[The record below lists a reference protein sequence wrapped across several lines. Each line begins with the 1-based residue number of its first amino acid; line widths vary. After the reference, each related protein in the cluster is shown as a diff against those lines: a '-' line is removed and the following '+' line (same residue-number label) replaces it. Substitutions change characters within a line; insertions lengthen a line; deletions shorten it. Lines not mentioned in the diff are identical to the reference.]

1 MIKIYTWKHLGI
13 AAILTIAFCMGILS
27 YSKWEVNRFT
37 NSLEK
42 VDPNTLNQHPRIIN
56 KPIDKI
62 QKNPKLR
69 TDTESL
75 EEVENVDKVELNT
88 ESEEEFNET
97 LVDDSLNETPEDLE
111 DQEAAFDEFLTYL
124 DELEQNEFDA
134 ILENLDFTDIDEKS
148 INSETEEESEDLV
161 TAIDRE
167 SEQQEEEQD
176 EDDIEDVNPSRII
189 VDMIESGVAS
199 LDNLIDLMEESSV
212 VMPEVVRD
220 RFEPVLGTL
229 RIMQDNGG
237 RVVVH
242 RPSEDPSDWMLLFI
256 NPSRSTRSTRSPIRS
271 RGEGRVEFVPV
282 NPRDRYIILDE
293 RNSTIID

>member
-13 AAILTIAFCMGILS
+13 AAVLTVALCMGILS

-37 NSLEK
+37 DSLEK
-42 VDPNTLNQHPRIIN
+42 VDPNKLNQHPRILN
-56 KPIDKI
+56 KPIEKI
-62 QKNPKLR
+62 QKNPNLR

-75 EEVENVDKVELNT
+75 EESEIVDKEELNT

-97 LVDDSLNETPEDLE
+97 LVDDSLNETPEGLE

-134 ILENLDFTDIDEKS
+134 LLKNLDITDLDEEG
-148 INSETEEESEDLV
+148 INSETEEDSEDLV
-161 TAIDRE
+161 SAIDQE
-167 SEQQEEEQD
+167 SEREEEQ
-176 EDDIEDVNPSRII
+176 EADDIEDVNPSRII

-199 LDNLIDLMEESSV
+199 LDNLIDLMEESSS

>member
-13 AAILTIAFCMGILS
+13 AAVLTVALCMGILS

-37 NSLEK
+37 DSLEK
-42 VDPNTLNQHPRIIN
+42 VDPNTLNQHPRILN
-56 KPIDKI
+56 KPIEKI
-62 QKNPKLR
+62 QKNPNLR

-75 EEVENVDKVELNT
+75 EESEIVDKEELNT

-97 LVDDSLNETPEDLE
+97 LVDDSLNETPEGLE

-134 ILENLDFTDIDEKS
+134 LLKNLDITDLDEEG
-148 INSETEEESEDLV
+148 INSETEEDSEDLV
-161 TAIDRE
+161 SAIDQE
-167 SEQQEEEQD
+167 SEREEEQ
-176 EDDIEDVNPSRII
+176 EADDIEDVNPSRII

-199 LDNLIDLMEESSV
+199 LDNLIDLMEESSS

>member
-13 AAILTIAFCMGILS
+13 AAVLTVALCMGILS

-37 NSLEK
+37 DSLEK
-42 VDPNTLNQHPRIIN
+42 VDPNTLNQHPRILN
-56 KPIDKI
+56 KPIEKI
-62 QKNPKLR
+62 QKNPNLR
-69 TDTESL
+69 TDTDSL
-75 EEVENVDKVELNT
+75 EESEIVDKEELNT

-97 LVDDSLNETPEDLE
+97 LVDDSLNETPEGLE

-124 DELEQNEFDA
+124 DELEQNEFEA
-134 ILENLDFTDIDEKS
+134 LLKNLDITDLDEEG
-148 INSETEEESEDLV
+148 INSETEEEPEDLV
-161 TAIDRE
+161 SAIDQE
-167 SEQQEEEQD
+167 SEREEEQE

-199 LDNLIDLMEESSV
+199 LDNLIDLMEESSS

>member
-13 AAILTIAFCMGILS
+13 AAVLTVALCMGILS

-37 NSLEK
+37 DSLEK
-42 VDPNTLNQHPRIIN
+42 VDPNTLNQHPRILN
-56 KPIDKI
+56 KPIEKI

-75 EEVENVDKVELNT
+75 EESEIVDKEELNT

-97 LVDDSLNETPEDLE
+97 LVDDSLNETPEGLE

-134 ILENLDFTDIDEKS
+134 LLKNLDITDLDEEG
-148 INSETEEESEDLV
+148 INSETEEDSEDLV
-161 TAIDRE
+161 SAIDQE
-167 SEQQEEEQD
+167 SEREEQE

-199 LDNLIDLMEESSV
+199 LDNLIDLMEESSS

-256 NPSRSTRSTRSPIRS
+256 NPSRSTRSTRFPIRS

>member
-13 AAILTIAFCMGILS
+13 AAVLTVALCMGILS

-37 NSLEK
+37 DSLEK
-42 VDPNTLNQHPRIIN
+42 VDPNTLNQHPRILN
-56 KPIDKI
+56 KPIEKI

-75 EEVENVDKVELNT
+75 EESEIVDKEELNT

-97 LVDDSLNETPEDLE
+97 LVDDSLNETPEGLE

-134 ILENLDFTDIDEKS
+134 LLKNLDITDLDEEG

-161 TAIDRE
+161 SAIDQE
-167 SEQQEEEQD
+167 SEREEEQE

-199 LDNLIDLMEESSV
+199 LDNLIDLMEESSS

>member
-13 AAILTIAFCMGILS
+13 AAVLTVALCMGILS

-37 NSLEK
+37 DSLEK
-42 VDPNTLNQHPRIIN
+42 VDPNTLNQHPRILN
-56 KPIDKI
+56 KPIEKI
-62 QKNPKLR
+62 QKNPNLR
-69 TDTESL
+69 TDTDSL
-75 EEVENVDKVELNT
+75 EESEIVDKEELNT

-97 LVDDSLNETPEDLE
+97 LVDDSLNETPEGLE

-124 DELEQNEFDA
+124 DELEQNEFEA
-134 ILENLDFTDIDEKS
+134 LLKNLDITDLDEEG
-148 INSETEEESEDLV
+148 INSETEEDPEDLV
-161 TAIDRE
+161 SAIDQE
-167 SEQQEEEQD
+167 SEREEEQE

-199 LDNLIDLMEESSV
+199 LDNLIDLMEESSS

>member
-1 MIKIYTWKHLGI
+1 MKRIYTWKHLGI
-13 AAILTIAFCMGILS
+13 AAILTVVLCMGILS

-37 NSLEK
+37 DSLEK
-42 VDPNTLNQHPRIIN
+42 VDPTTLNQHPRILN
-56 KPIDKI
+56 KPIEKI
-62 QKNPKLR
+62 QKNPNLR

-75 EEVENVDKVELNT
+75 EESEIVDKEELNT

-97 LVDDSLNETPEDLE
+97 VVDDSLNETPEDLE
-111 DQEAAFDEFLTYL
+111 DQEAAFEEFLTYL

-134 ILENLDFTDIDEKS
+134 LLENLDITDLDEEI
-148 INSETEEESEDLV
+148 INSETEEDSEDLI

-199 LDNLIDLMEESSV
+199 LDNLIDLMEESSA

-229 RIMQDNGG
+229 RIMEDNGG

-256 NPSRSTRSTRSPIRS
+256 NPSRSTRSMRFPIRS
-271 RGEGRVEFVPV
+271 RDEGRVEFVPV